1 MQAGPRVAVR
11 IFVGGVRPL
20 AASGKLSGIYKLP
33 LAGPVQLGPEGFDGD
48 VQADRRVHGGPDKAV
63 QVYPLRHHG
72 ALERQFPQL
81 AGRLGPGAIGENL
94 SCEGLDES
102 GVRVGDVWRLGEAL
116 LQVCQPRNPCWKID
130 EKLDFPGVAAAIAQS
145 RRNGWYCRVL
155 RTGRVTPGDALEL
168 VEPGEAAFRLDA
180 MLELLQSE
188 AAEPEALQRLARAP
202 GMARNWARK
211 IEQRIAWLREQGK
224 AGA

>member
-1 MQAGPRVAVR
+1 MEGRSRFSVR
-11 IFVGGVRPL
+11 IFVGGLRPL

-33 LAGPVQLGPEGFDGD
+33 IAGPVQLGPEGFDGD

-63 QVYPLRHHG
+63 QVYPLKHHA
-72 ALERQFPQL
+72 ALEALFPQL
-81 AGRLGPGAIGENL
+81 AGSLGPGAIGENL
-94 SCEGLDES
+94 SCEGLDET

-130 EKLDFPGVAAAIAQS
+130 EKLDCAGVAASIAQT

-155 RTGRVTPGDALEL
+155 RTGRVAPGDALEL

-180 MLELLQSE
+180 MLELVQREPAPLEQLQG
-188 AAEPEALQRLARAP
+188 LARAP
-202 GMARNWARK
+202 GIAQNWSRK
-211 IEQRIAWLREQGK
+211 IEQRIAWLREQG
-224 AGA
+224 GAAA

>member
-1 MQAGPRVAVR
+1 MEARPAVSVR
-11 IFVGGVRPL
+11 IFIGGVRPL
-20 AASGKLSGIYKLP
+20 PASGKLSGIYKLP
-33 LAGPVQLGPEGFDGD
+33 LTGPVQLGPEGFEGD

-63 QVYPLRHHG
+63 QVYPLEHHA
-72 ALERQFPQL
+72 ALETLFPQL

-130 EKLDFPGVAAAIAQS
+130 EKLDCAGVAAAIAQS
-145 RRNGWYCRVL
+145 HRNGRYCRVL
-155 RTGRVTPGDALEL
+155 RTGRVVPDDALEL

-180 MLELLQSE
+180 MLELVQRQ
-188 AAEPEALQRLARAP
+188 APAPQALQRLALAP
-202 GMARNWARK
+202 GIAQNWRRK
-211 IEQRIAWLREQGK
+211 IEQRIAWLREQDE

>member
-1 MQAGPRVAVR
+1 MNTITTVAVR

-20 AASGKLSGIYKLP
+20 PASGKLSGIYKLP
-33 LAGPVQLGPEGFDGD
+33 LTGPVHLGPEGFAGD

-63 QVYPLRHHG
+63 QVYPLKHHA
-72 ALERQFPQL
+72 ALEALFPQL
-81 AGRLGPGAIGENL
+81 AGSVGPGAIGENL

-130 EKLDFPGVAAAIAQS
+130 EKLDCPGVAAAIAQS

-155 RTGRVTPGDALEL
+155 RTGRVAPGDALQL
-168 VEPGEAAFRLDA
+168 VEPGQAAFGLDA
-180 MLELLQSE
+180 MLELVQRETAPLEDLHSL
-188 AAEPEALQRLARAP
+188 ALAP
-202 GMARNWARK
+202 GIALNWKRK
-211 IEQRIAWLREQGK
+211 IEQRIAWLREQGM